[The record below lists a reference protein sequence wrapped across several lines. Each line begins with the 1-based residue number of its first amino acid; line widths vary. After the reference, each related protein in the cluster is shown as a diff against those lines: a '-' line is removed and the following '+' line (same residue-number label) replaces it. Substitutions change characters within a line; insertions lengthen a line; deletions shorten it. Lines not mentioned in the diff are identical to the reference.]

1 MRALA
6 PPGEC
11 PYCDAY
17 RDPWALIIAPAIAS
31 RSSITLAE
39 LLGDIL
45 HKPNSRSNALRAG
58 ACLRSLGWLPRQT
71 RSAKAREWRFYPA
84 PISSV
89 LNTSP

>member
-11 PYCDAY
+11 PYCDAS

-39 LLGDIL
+39 LLGDF
-45 HKPNSRSNALRAG
+45 ST
-58 ACLRSLGWLPRQT
+58 SLTAVPML
-71 RSAKAREWRFYPA
+71 SAPER
-84 PISSV
+84 V
-89 LNTSP
+89 